1 MKREVEADFIPV
13 NANQLRRMIAEVQPV
28 GNNKNQTTA
37 TTTTTTT
44 TTAAAGTQDHGQIWE
59 TGAYQDLIA
68 ALDEVKPEGRSLD
81 TTTDVSNSDDLT
93 TVPEAVEENIT
104 TEKSFQPQHDDS
116 EPEETTVK
124 DSANTTTESEIK
136 DEDT

>member
-1 MKREVEADFIPV
+1 
-13 NANQLRRMIAEVQPV
+13 MIAEVQPV
-28 GNNKNQTTA
+28 GNNNIQSTA
-37 TTTTTTT
+37 TTTTKTTT

-93 TVPEAVEENIT
+93 TIPEAVEENIT

-116 EPEETTVK
+116 KPEETTVK